1 MNNTDDSSHGLDA
14 HKNTSSS
21 KWFKGPEFIW
31 HNKTSWPAERTE
43 AITDEDPQVK
53 HLLIVNRITENSGM
67 LSNQDV
73 SMLQKADTEIIKIC
87 QACHFWKE
95 IKAVN
100 AGNRVP
106 RTSSIHQLD
115 PFVNKDGVL
124 RVSERLVKSNLIH
137 ELKHLVLVP
146 KYCNISS

>member
-1 MNNTDDSSHGLDA
+1 MHIRTHLPLSGLKDQNFFGTIKLLGHQKEQKPSLMKI
-14 HKNTSSS
+14 HK
-21 KWFKGPEFIW
+21 
-31 HNKTSWPAERTE
+31 
-43 AITDEDPQVK
+43 
-53 HLLIVNRITENSGM
+53 LLIVNRITENYRM
-67 LSNQDV
+67 LSYQDI
-73 SMLQKADTEIIKIC
+73 SMLQKAETEIIKIC

-115 PFVNKDGVL
+115 PFVNKDGVP

-137 ELKHLVLVP
+137 EVKHLVLVP

>member
-1 MNNTDDSSHGLDA
+1 MKI
-14 HKNTSSS
+14 HK
-21 KWFKGPEFIW
+21 
-31 HNKTSWPAERTE
+31 
-43 AITDEDPQVK
+43 
-53 HLLIVNRITENSGM
+53 LLIVNRITENYQM
-67 LSNQDV
+67 LSYQDI
-73 SMLQKADTEIIKIC
+73 SMLQKAETEIIKIC

-115 PFVNKDGVL
+115 PFVNKDGVP

-137 ELKHLVLVP
+137 EVKHLVLVP